1 MLLEGV
7 LLVEGCRALSY
18 MLGWLEQSE
27 LEDLSF
33 MFAHPEEYVEVKH
46 RVQVLCKEQEE
57 VVLEVNSFFVG
68 LSR

>member
-1 MLLEGV
+1 V
-7 LLVEGCRALSY
+7 
-18 MLGWLEQSE
+18 LGWLEQSE

-33 MFAHPEEYVEVKH
+33 MFAHQEEYVEVKH

>member
-1 MLLEGV
+1 V
-7 LLVEGCRALSY
+7 
-18 MLGWLEQSE
+18 LGWLEQSE

-57 VVLEVNSFFVG
+57 VVLEVNSFFVD